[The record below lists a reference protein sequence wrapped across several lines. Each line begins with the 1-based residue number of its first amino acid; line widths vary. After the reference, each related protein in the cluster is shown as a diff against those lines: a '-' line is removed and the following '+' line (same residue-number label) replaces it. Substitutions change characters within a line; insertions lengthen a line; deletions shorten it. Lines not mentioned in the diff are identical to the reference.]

1 MSPPNLQT
9 EWARLLLASLRQAGV
24 REVVVS
30 PGGRS
35 TPFTWAAL
43 SDPGLRCRAIIDERA
58 AAFFAVGHAR
68 ITGDPVLLICT
79 SGSAAANYYPALVEA
94 SEAGV
99 PVVVLT
105 ADRGLELQQAA
116 GPQTID
122 QPGLF
127 GRYARAAF
135 DLGAPDGHPRMLRA
149 VQRLAAQAV
158 LTTRSPLPGPV
169 QLNARARKPLGP
181 EQAAD
186 AGGERLRE
194 EVDTLIARGVT
205 AGHAPDSGPG
215 PAGLALLADACRA
228 ARRGLIVCGPQAPTE
243 AADAADIAALAR
255 ATGFAVVAEP
265 ASQQRFAKGVDPDR
279 WIDGFALLLTGP
291 AFRDAHEP
299 DLVVQVGRPPTATEW
314 GAYLGRWPDTPR
326 HVLAARGWPDPWSTA
341 TAVVSGPIGLAVRA
355 LTAAVGSQ
363 GASAGQQAP
372 SQQAAWA
379 ERDAWL
385 DRLRHANRAA
395 WAAVDHALAGGFSEG
410 SAVRAVVEAVP
421 DGGVLALGNSLP
433 IREAEM
439 FVPADR
445 RDLIVWA
452 QRGANGIDGL
462 VSGAAGAAAAAGRP
476 TTLLLGD
483 VSLAHDIG
491 GLAAARDAGAL
502 TIVVLNNGGGRIFER
517 LPMAERLEGHAEF
530 DAWLT
535 PPALDL
541 AAAAA
546 AFGIQYT
553 RAAHREELDA
563 ALRHPARSA
572 AARLIEVVI
581 PDGGTTL
588 HQRELVR
595 RLEAELAR

>member
-24 REVVVS
+24 RDVVVS

-43 SDPGLRCRAIIDERA
+43 SDSGLRCRTLIDERA

-79 SGSAAANYYPALVEA
+79 SGSAAANYYPAVVEA

-105 ADRGLELQQAA
+105 ADRGLELQHAA
-116 GPQTID
+116 APQTID

-127 GRYARAAF
+127 GRYTRAAF

-158 LTTRSPLPGPV
+158 LAARSPLPGPV

-186 AGGERLRE
+186 AGGERLRA
-194 EVDTLIARGVT
+194 EVDALIARDIT
-205 AGHAPDSGPG
+205 AGHAADSGPG
-215 PAGLALLADACRA
+215 PAGLARLAEACRA
-228 ARRGLIVCGPQAPTE
+228 ARRGLIVCGPQPPTE

-265 ASQQRFAKGVDPDR
+265 ASQQRFANGVDPDR

-291 AFRDAHEP
+291 AFRNAHEP
-299 DLVVQVGRPPTATEW
+299 DLVLQIGRPPTATEW
-314 GAYLGRWPDTPR
+314 GDYLDRWPDTPR
-326 HVLAARGWPDPWSTA
+326 HIIAARGWPDPWSTA
-341 TAVVSGPIGLAVRA
+341 TAVVRGPIGLAVRA
-355 LTAAVGSQ
+355 LTSAVGDQ
-363 GASAGQQAP
+363 DTVAGQQAR
-372 SQQAAWA
+372 SAQGAWA
-379 ERDAWL
+379 ERNAWL
-385 DRLRHANRAA
+385 ARLRHANRVA
-395 WAAVDHALAGGFSEG
+395 WATVDRALAVGFSEG
-410 SAVRAVVEAVP
+410 AAVRAVVDAVP

-433 IREAEM
+433 IREAET
-439 FVPADR
+439 FVPAAR
-445 RDLIVWA
+445 RAVTVWA

-491 GLAAARDAGAL
+491 GLAVARDAGAL
-502 TIVVLNNGGGRIFER
+502 SIVVLNNRGGRIFER
-517 LPMAERLEGHAEF
+517 LPMAERLEGQAEF

-546 AFGIQYT
+546 AFGIHYA
-553 RAAHREELDA
+553 RAADRAELDA
-563 ALRHPARSA
+563 ALLDLTHDPG
-572 AARLIEVVI
+572 ARLIEVVI
-581 PDGGTTL
+581 PDGGTTH